1 MPRSIWNG
9 TVAVGLMSVPI
20 KLYSAVQPKTVR
32 FREVHLEDGG
42 RIEHR
47 RFCSEEDREVPYEE
61 VVRGFEVAPGEYVVL
76 TDEERKAA
84 AGDGAHRIDVEHFV
98 AADEIDPVFYERTYH
113 VGAGKDGEDAYEVL
127 HDALQRTGRA
137 AIGRF
142 TFHDREYLTA
152 LRARGGVL
160 ALHTLRF
167 ADELVDGHDIDAPQP
182 RRAPAKREVEMA
194 RRLVDTLYE
203 EFDPTRYQDE
213 YRKAVLEVI
222 RRKAD
227 GEEVRRDEEAPAPA
241 GDDLMAA
248 LQASLEGA
256 RAGRR

>member
-1 MPRSIWNG
+1 MPRSLWNG

-20 KLYSAVQPKTVR
+20 KLYSATRSKTVH
-32 FREVHLEDGG
+32 FRQVHIKDGG
-42 RIEHR
+42 RIQHR

-61 VVRGFEVAPGEYVVL
+61 VVKGFELAPGEYVVL

-98 AADEIDPVFYERTYH
+98 AAEDIDPVFYENTYY
-113 VGAGKDGEDAYEVL
+113 VGAGKDGEDAYAVL
-127 HDALQRTGRA
+127 HDALERTGRA

-142 TFHDREYLTA
+142 TFHDRERLTA
-152 LRARGGVL
+152 LRARDGLL
-160 ALHTLRF
+160 ALHTLHF
-167 ADELVDGHDIDAPQP
+167 IDELVDGHEIEVPEPQ
-182 RRAPAKREVEMA
+182 RAPGTREVEMA
-194 RRLVDTLYE
+194 RRLVDALHE
-203 EFDPTRYQDE
+203 EFDPTRYEDE
-213 YRKAVLEVI
+213 YRQAVLEVI

-227 GEEVRRDEEAPAPA
+227 GQDVRSEEDQPPPP

>member
-9 TVAVGLMSVPI
+9 TVAVGLMSVPV
-20 KLYSAVQPKTVR
+20 KLYTAVQSNTVR
-32 FREVHLEDGG
+32 FREVHLQDGG
-42 RIEHR
+42 RIQHR
-47 RFCSEEDREVPYEE
+47 RFCSEEEREVPYEE
-61 VVRGFEVAPGEYVVL
+61 VVKGFEVAPGEYVVL
-76 TDEERKAA
+76 SDEERKAA

-98 AADEIDPVFYERTYH
+98 PAGEIDPVFYERTYH
-113 VGAGKDGEDAYEVL
+113 VGAGKDGEDAYQVL

-142 TFHDREYLTA
+142 TFHDREYLTV
-152 LRARGGVL
+152 LRARDGAL

-167 ADELVDGHDIDAPQP
+167 ADELVGGHDIDAPEPQ
-182 RRAPAKREVEMA
+182 RAPGKREIEMA

-203 EFDPTRYQDE
+203 EFDPSRYEDE

-227 GEEVRRDEEAPAPA
+227 GEDVRPDEEAPEPT

-256 RAGRR
+256 KAGRR